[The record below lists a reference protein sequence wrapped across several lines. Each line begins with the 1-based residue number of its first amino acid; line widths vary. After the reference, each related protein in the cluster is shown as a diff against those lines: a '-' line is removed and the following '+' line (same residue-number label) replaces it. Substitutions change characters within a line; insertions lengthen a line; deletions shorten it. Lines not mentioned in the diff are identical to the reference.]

1 MNPVSGANPG
11 AGASLPAVLVRPL
24 PIATPGA
31 LPQAPFGLVMAKAS
45 AGAQPASRAVKV
57 MTPPT
62 IVRQLIPLHSE
73 RATHADATE
82 GRDGKTVV
90 SRRAAWSSESF
101 ERLPRRNM
109 GSPADLAAWISSTT
123 WPVATTPE
131 VAVRAAGSLEV
142 LLPALVRRVA
152 WSNDGKRGTARLEI
166 GSGDLTGAT
175 LLVHTDAGRVRV
187 RLEVPPGVDTRS
199 WRERIVQRL
208 ASCDMP
214 IDDVE
219 VS

>member
-11 AGASLPAVLVRPL
+11 GGVSPPAVPVQP
-24 PIATPGA
+24 PSIAASGA
-31 LPQAPFGLVMAKAS
+31 LPQAPFGLVMVNAI
-45 AGAQPASRAVKV
+45 AGAQPAPRAVKV
-57 MTPPT
+57 MTPPP
-62 IVRQLIPLHSE
+62 IAHLPLHSE
-73 RATHADATE
+73 RATDANTTDA
-82 GRDGKTVV
+82 RDGKTVV
-90 SRRAAWSSESF
+90 SRRSAWSSQSF
-101 ERLPRRNM
+101 ERLPRRNL
-109 GSPADLAAWISSTT
+109 GSPADLAAWLSSTT
-123 WPVATTPE
+123 WPVATTSE
-131 VAVRAAGSLEV
+131 IAVRAAGSLEV

-175 LLVHTDAGRVRV
+175 LLVHADAGRVRV
-187 RLEVPPGVDTRS
+187 RLEVPPGVDARS

-208 ASCDMP
+208 ASRDIP